1 MAQRPTETRGSARGR
16 RKGILQYL
24 VGWFFS
30 GLLIV
35 APAAITIWAL
45 YTAFVWIDGLLDL
58 ENRIGYPAPGLGFL
72 ASLALVT
79 LIGFLASNFLTRFLI
94 DLTEQIFTR
103 LPLVRLIYKA
113 IKDLLEAFVGEKKRF
128 DQPVLV
134 SLIPGS
140 DAKAIG
146 FVTRPDLGELGLE
159 NQVAVYFPQSYNF
172 AGQLMLVPKERTSP
186 VTVDSTQVMT
196 FIVSGGVSGRE
207 DD

>member
-1 MAQRPTETRGSARGR
+1 MSNSSSVSGAKARGWG
-16 RKGILQYL
+16 KGILQHL

-58 ENRIGYPAPGLGFL
+58 ENRIGFPAPGLGFL
-72 ASLALVT
+72 ASLLLVT

-94 DLTEQIFTR
+94 DLTEQLFTR

-146 FVTRPDLGELGLE
+146 FVTRQDLQELGLQD
-159 NQVAVYFPQSYNF
+159 QVAVYFPQSYNF

-207 DD
+207 NG